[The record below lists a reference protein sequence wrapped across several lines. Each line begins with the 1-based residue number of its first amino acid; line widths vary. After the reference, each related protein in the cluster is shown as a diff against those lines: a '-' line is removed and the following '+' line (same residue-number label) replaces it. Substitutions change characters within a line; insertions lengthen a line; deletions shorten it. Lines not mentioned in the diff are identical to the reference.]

1 MLGVHGERLVGP
13 ELVELLAE
21 VVELVLLGSQAG
33 SGRDG
38 GLLLEGAVHPL
49 VDSVLLGPTG
59 LDELRIDAEPDEPD
73 GEEES
78 RARALEAKGTP
89 LAVRI
94 RLGRPYC

>member
-21 VVELVLLGSQAG
+21 VVELVLLGSQAC
-33 SGRDG
+33 SGRNG

-89 LAVRI
+89 LSVRI
-94 RLGRPYC
+94 RLGRPYS